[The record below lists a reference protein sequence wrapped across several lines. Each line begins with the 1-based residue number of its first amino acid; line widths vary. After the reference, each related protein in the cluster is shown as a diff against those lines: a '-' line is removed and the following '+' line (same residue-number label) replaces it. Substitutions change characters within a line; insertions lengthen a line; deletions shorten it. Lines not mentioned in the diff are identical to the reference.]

1 MILMSYFNDS
11 IRTQEE
17 VDKLMSELYDDKTIY
32 GSWDFDDNPDKHQPD
47 IHDLELVMRNYVDYI
62 EETNSSEIYCF
73 CISCMGSFITAP
85 FDFEGVVHLIR
96 VVHSFYHDYRVIY
109 TIHRVESTL
118 QLEFH
123 IIPHELSTGDIY
135 EFSEDHCGQIMKL
148 SDEILARRMQK
159 EAADK

>member
-1 MILMSYFNDS
+1 
-11 IRTQEE
+11 
-17 VDKLMSELYDDKTIY
+17 
-32 GSWDFDDNPDKHQPD
+32 
-47 IHDLELVMRNYVDYI
+47 
-62 EETNSSEIYCF
+62 
-73 CISCMGSFITAP
+73 MGSFITDP

-96 VVHSFYHDYRVIY
+96 VVRTFYHDYRVIY
-109 TIHRVESTL
+109 CIHRVESTL
-118 QLEFH
+118 CLEFY